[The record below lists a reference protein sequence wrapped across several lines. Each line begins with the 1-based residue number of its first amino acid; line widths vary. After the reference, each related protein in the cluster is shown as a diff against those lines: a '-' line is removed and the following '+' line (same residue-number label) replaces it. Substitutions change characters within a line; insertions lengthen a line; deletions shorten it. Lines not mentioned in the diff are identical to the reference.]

1 VSADAERQRGA
12 ARRAQVGTLVQTPGI
27 AYVLGASGALMGRA
41 LSLVAGV
48 LSLWLL
54 AQLLSHEDF
63 AGYAAAMAVVILLG
77 HGAGLGIERAML
89 LRLPPLAKSS
99 GHLVGRSMMLRIAG
113 VVIVLSG
120 IVVVAT
126 LGILG
131 AVPALG
137 AGVTDDWIAALWPV
151 IPGYAL
157 LLVLVSW
164 YQSNQ
169 RVGIAEV
176 MPGVADGARCLA
188 LSLIYI
194 AGSDAAAVPAGVALS
209 LLLPIVILVAMAAG
223 RAEPAPSDLRLSD
236 ASAGLKFLLMR
247 LSTMGLRQID
257 LIVMGFLVGGSATA
271 AYAVAS
277 RIGDMAQLGQQAFV
291 QTYAPRVRQHLVQ
304 GDTAAIVREY
314 NATRALSFL
323 LTLGIAFVLVLGGRI
338 ALELFGDFSQG
349 YPVLLLVL
357 AGHLVTASFG
367 GHDVHLSMT
376 DHLRAAMANR
386 VVALAVFAVL
396 LALLVP
402 PLEGIGAA
410 LSYVGAATLHGVTG
424 AVLLAR
430 QSEARLLHIS
440 GLVAGLIGS
449 GGLILVALTGVSPLF
464 GLAALLCAAAVV
476 MLGEAPLLVRALGL
490 RARFGG

>member
-1 VSADAERQRGA
+1 
-12 ARRAQVGTLVQTPGI
+12 VQAPGI
-27 AYVLGASGALMGRA
+27 AYVLGASGALTGRA

-77 HGAGLGIERAML
+77 HGAGLGLERAML
-89 LRLPPLAKSS
+89 LRLPSFAISS
-99 GHLVGRSMMLRIAG
+99 GRLVGRSMMLRIAG
-113 VVIVLSG
+113 LVIVLSG
-120 IVVVAT
+120 VVAGAT
-126 LGILG
+126 IAVLG
-131 AVPALG
+131 AFPGLRE
-137 AGVTDDWIAALWPV
+137 GVTDEWIAALWPV

-169 RVGIAEV
+169 RVGIAES
-176 MPGVADGARCLA
+176 MPGVADAARCLA
-188 LSLIYI
+188 LGLIYI
-194 AGSDAAAVPAGVALS
+194 AGLGASAVPAGVALS
-209 LLLPIVILVAMAAG
+209 LFLPIAILVAMAAG
-223 RAEPAPSDLRLSD
+223 RTVPAPSDLRLSD

-257 LIVMGFLVGGSATA
+257 LIVMGFAVGGSATA

-314 NATRALSFL
+314 NATRVLSFL
-323 LTLGIAFVLVLGGRI
+323 LTLGIAVVLVLGGKT

-357 AGHLVTASFG
+357 AGHLVAASFG
-367 GHDVHLSMT
+367 GHDMHLSMT
-376 DHLRAAMANR
+376 DHLRAATANR
-386 VVALAVFAVL
+386 VVALVAFAIL

-410 LSYVGAATLHGVTG
+410 LSYVGAVTLHGVIG
-424 AVLLAR
+424 AVLLRR
-430 QSEARLLHIS
+430 QSEARLLHAS
-440 GLVAGLIGS
+440 GLVAGLVGA
-449 GGLILVALTGVSPLF
+449 GGLVLVALTGVSPLF
-464 GLAALLCAAAVV
+464 GLAALLCAAAAAV
-476 MLGEAPLLVRALGL
+476 LGEAPLLMRALGL
-490 RARFGG
+490 HARFGG